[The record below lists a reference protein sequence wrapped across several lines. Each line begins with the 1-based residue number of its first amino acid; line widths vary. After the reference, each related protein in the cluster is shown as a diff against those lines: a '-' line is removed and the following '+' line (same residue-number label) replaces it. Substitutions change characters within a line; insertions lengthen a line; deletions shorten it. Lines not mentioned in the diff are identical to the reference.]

1 MLVQLFRG
9 APGTTQGMIR
19 PVRPGWRPYTQ
30 MTRGKRNVQL
40 EYSRGSQNA
49 TPNYGNIGVFGIE
62 MPYDTAQFGV
72 NSSGQLIAGSNPL
85 ASSLSSILATGTT
98 VEKIKLT
105 GGAGTGVGFINVID
119 GGADITAAP
128 TVVFTPATGAP
139 AATAI
144 IRDRRVVGI
153 VVTAAGGPFTTAPV
167 ITFTGGGAQVSR
179 PPQAV
184 AMLAQQA
191 TVNTHIPF
199 VAQGGLAAGTTMWV
213 VTAEVLGGS
222 KIIAP
227 NLNSIAAFNNAD
239 DGAVDPDAHLM
250 GISGNAGFT
259 VATGT
264 NPDGTTAV
272 GIITLCQGLPN
283 GTIVNVYAG
292 TVREIS
298 ALALHQGDQTQIRAT
313 DLMWVVAG
321 AAGNNSQDQVI
332 LEPIVGAG

>member
-1 MLVQLFRG
+1 MMVQLFRG

-30 MTRGKRNVQL
+30 MTRGKRNVAL
-40 EYSRGSQNA
+40 EYARGSQNA

-62 MPYDTAQFGV
+62 MPYDTMQQGV
-72 NSSGQLIAGSNPL
+72 NASGQLVAGFNPL
-85 ASSLSSILATGTT
+85 TSSPGNYLQTATT

-105 GGAGTGVGFINVID
+105 GGAGTGIGFINVID
-119 GGADITAAP
+119 GGADVTAVP

-153 VVTAAGGPFTTAPV
+153 VVTAGGGPFTTAPV
-167 ITFTGGGAQVSR
+167 ITFTGGGEVTRA
-179 PPQAV
+179 PQA
-184 AMLAQQA
+184 LACIGQA
-191 TVNTHIPF
+191 TVINTHIPF
-199 VAQGGLAAGTTMWV
+199 VAQGGLSNGTQMWV
-213 VTAEVLGGS
+213 VTAEVVGGS

-239 DGAVDPDAHLM
+239 DGALDPDQHLM
-250 GISGNAGFT
+250 GISGNAGFA

-264 NPDGTTAV
+264 NPDGTAAIGV
-272 GIITLCQGLPN
+272 VTLCQGLPN
-283 GTIVNVYAG
+283 GTIVNVYSG
-292 TVREIS
+292 VVREIS
-298 ALALHQGDQTQIRAT
+298 ALALHQGDQTQIRT
-313 DLMWVVAG
+313 LDLMWVVAG

-332 LEPIVGAG
+332 LEPVVGAG